1 MTVTTRTGV
10 RHLRSLPVPVS
21 EPHAL
26 RTAQHG
32 RPSVPSSQGTLA
44 LSFTAD
50 RSYDADVDPDFGP
63 QHTSSRDL
71 PEPTAACSALVQAV
85 VEVLGG
91 TRPAAQLARWLSAD
105 VYAAIS
111 RRAALATRMRRDA
124 QPTGR
129 LAVVRGV
136 RVCEPADGIVEG
148 SAVVIDQGRVRAVAL
163 RLEGM
168 DGRWRATA
176 VEVG

>member
-1 MTVTTRTGV
+1 MNSAVDAPARP
-10 RHLRSLPVPVS
+10 LRSMPVPVS

-26 RTAQHG
+26 HTARH
-32 RPSVPSSQGTLA
+32 RRLRVPATQGTLA
-44 LSFTAD
+44 LSFTAA
-50 RSYDADVDPDFGP
+50 RPYDTDVDPDFGP

-71 PEPTAACSALVQAV
+71 PEPGAACAALVQAV

-91 TRPAAQLARWLSAD
+91 IRPASQLARWLSSE
-105 VYAAIS
+105 VYTAIC
-111 RRAALATRMRRDA
+111 RRAALAARMRRDA
-124 QPTGR
+124 APTGR
-129 LAVVRGV
+129 HAVVRGV
-136 RVCEPADGIVEG
+136 RVCEPADGVVEG
-148 SAVVIDQGRVRAVAL
+148 SAVVVEQDRVRAVAL